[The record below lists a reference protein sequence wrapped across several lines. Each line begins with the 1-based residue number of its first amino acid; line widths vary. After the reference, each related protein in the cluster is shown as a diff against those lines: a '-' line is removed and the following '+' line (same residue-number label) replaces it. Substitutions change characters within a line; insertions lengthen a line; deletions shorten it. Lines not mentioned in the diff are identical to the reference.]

1 MQNVR
6 DEINQ
11 ILSNIAFEYMSRHRG
26 TLPSTPPFFYSTDF
40 SILLS
45 TFILICDIHSSK
57 IYSCFV

>member
-11 ILSNIAFEYMSRHRG
+11 ILSNIAFEYMSKHRG

-40 SILLS
+40 FILLS
-45 TFILICDIHSSK
+45 TFILIWKVKGSARK
-57 IYSCFV
+57 